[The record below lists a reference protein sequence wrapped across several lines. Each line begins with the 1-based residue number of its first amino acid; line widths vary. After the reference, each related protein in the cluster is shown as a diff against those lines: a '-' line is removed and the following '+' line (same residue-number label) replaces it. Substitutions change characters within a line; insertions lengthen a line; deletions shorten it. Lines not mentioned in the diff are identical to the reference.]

1 MKNLLRRFSYVSHTH
16 KFRTTMT
23 IRKIVLQVTTLFA
36 AAGAQ
41 AQNPNIQT
49 IYTADPADPINN
61 KLKMNTASKSIF
73 TLVFAIIFSLVSIS
87 TLSAQTVWL
96 DQLDL
101 SPTTQGWG
109 VPKKNRTVDDNIM
122 TIAGKTFERGFGT
135 HAESS
140 LFIQL
145 DGKANSFTAQV
156 GIDDE
161 VIGRHPAVEF
171 IVYGDGVKLWSSGVM
186 YDGDT
191 ARLCNVKLLGVKKLE
206 LRVTD
211 GGNGDSSD
219 HANWADAKFEAV
231 GVASFT
237 TYYPVPSE
245 PYILTPKP
253 SAKPKI
259 NSASVFGVRP
269 GSPFQFRIP
278 ATGDRPMTFQ
288 VTGLPQGLMADQ
300 KTGLITG
307 KLEKAGTYVIQLKA
321 NNAKGIA
328 EKSLRIICGDK
339 IALTPPMG
347 WNSWNCFAHEV
358 SGEKIKRA
366 AEVMVKT
373 GLINYGWNYVNIDDY
388 WQNNRDS
395 KDPSLLGKLRDEAGN
410 IVPNKR
416 FGDMKSLTDYV
427 HGLGL
432 KIGIYTSPG
441 PWTCGGCAGS
451 YGYERQDAETYAK
464 WGFDYLKYDWCSYG
478 GAFNG
483 IPDNDPNKVISISY
497 NGGYQLSTAVKPYKI
512 MGEYIRQQP
521 RDIVFSMC
529 QYGMSDVWKWG
540 DSVGANSWRTT
551 NDILDTWSNVKAIA
565 LAHEQSAAWSK
576 PGNWNDA
583 DMLVV
588 GTVGWGSL
596 HPSRLKPDEQYLHV
610 SLWSLFSTP
619 LLLGCDLE
627 KLDDFTLN
635 LLTND
640 EVIAV
645 NQDALGKQATCV
657 QTIGDLRIYVKE
669 LEDGSRAVGFCNFG
683 LEKVDISYKDLEKLG
698 ISGKQKVRDLWRQKD
713 ITTIHADKEALSV
726 KVPMHGVILYKFT
739 PVK

>member
-1 MKNLLRRFSYVSHTH
+1 MNTRKKESHV
-16 KFRTTMT
+16 
-23 IRKIVLQVTTLFA
+23 IALFA
-36 AAGAQ
+36 ATEAQ
-41 AQNPNIQT
+41 VQNQIIQT
-49 IYTADPADPINN
+49 IYTADPAHPINY

-101 SPTTQGWG
+101 SQATQGWG
-109 VPKKNRTVDDNIM
+109 IPKKNRTVDGNIM

-156 GIDDE
+156 GLDDE
-161 VIGRHPAVEF
+161 VKANYPAVEF
-171 IVYGDGVKLWSSGVM
+171 IVNGDGVKLWSSGVM
-186 YDGDT
+186 HFGDT
-191 ARLCNVKLLGVKKLE
+191 ARRCNVKLSGVKKLE
-206 LRVTD
+206 LLVTEI
-211 GGNGDSSD
+211 GHNN
-219 HANWADAKFEAV
+219 HADWADAKFEAV
-231 GVASFT
+231 GVTSFA

-245 PYILTPKP
+245 PYILTPQP

-288 VTGLPQGLMADQ
+288 VTGLPQGLKLDQ

-307 KLEKAGTYVIQLKA
+307 KLLKAATYVIQLKA
-321 NNAKGIA
+321 KNAKGIA

-358 SGEKIKRA
+358 SGEKVKRA
-366 AEVMVKT
+366 AEVMVET

-388 WQNNRDS
+388 WQNHRDS
-395 KDPSLLGKLRDEAGN
+395 KDSSAQGKLRDEAGN
-410 IVPNKR
+410 IVPNKK

-432 KIGIYTSPG
+432 KIGIYSSPG

-451 YGYERQDAETYAK
+451 YGYEKQDAETYAK

-478 GAFNG
+478 GALNG
-483 IPDNDPNKVISISY
+483 IPDNDPSKVNSISY

-512 MGEYIRQQP
+512 MGDYIRQQP
-521 RDIVFSMC
+521 RDIVFSLC

-540 DSVGANSWRTT
+540 GSVGGNSWRTT
-551 NDILDTWSNVKAIA
+551 NDITDNWSNVKGIA
-565 LAHEQSAAWSK
+565 LAQDQSAAWAK

-596 HPSRLKPDEQYLHV
+596 HPSMLKPDEQYLHV

-619 LLLGCDLE
+619 LLIGCDME
-627 KLDDFTLN
+627 KLDAFTLN

-683 LEKVDISYKDLEKLG
+683 LEKVDISYKDLNKLG
-698 ISGKQKVRDLWRQKD
+698 ISGKQKARDLWRQKD
-713 ITTIHADKEALSV
+713 IITIDADKEALSV
-726 KVPMHGVILYKFT
+726 KVPVHGVVLYKFT

>member
-1 MKNLLRRFSYVSHTH
+1 M
-16 KFRTTMT
+16 
-23 IRKIVLQVTTLFA
+23 
-36 AAGAQ
+36 
-41 AQNPNIQT
+41 NIN
-49 IYTADPADPINN
+49 Y

-73 TLVFAIIFSLVSIS
+73 SLVFAFIFSLVSIS

-96 DQLDL
+96 EQLDL
-101 SPTTQGWG
+101 SAATQGWG
-109 VPKKNRTVDDNIM
+109 IPKKNRTVDDNIM
-122 TIAGKTFERGFGT
+122 TIAGKTFQRGFGT

-161 VIGRHPAVEF
+161 VKGRQPAVEF
-171 IVYGDGVKLWSSGVM
+171 IVYGDGVKLWASGVM
-186 YDGDT
+186 QEGDT
-191 ARLCNVKLLGVKKLE
+191 ARLCSVKLSGVKQLE

-211 GGNGDSSD
+211 AGDGGSD
-219 HANWADAKFEAV
+219 HANWADAKFEAA
-231 GVASFT
+231 GVSTFATF
-237 TYYPVPSE
+237 YPVPSE

-269 GSPFQFRIP
+269 GSPLQFRIP

-288 VTGLPQGLMADQ
+288 VTGLPQGLKLDQ

-307 KLEKAGTYVIQLKA
+307 KLEKAGTYVVQLKA
-321 NNAKGIA
+321 KNAKGIA
-328 EKSLRIICGDK
+328 QKSLRIICGDK

-358 SGEKIKRA
+358 SGEKVKRA

-395 KDPSLLGKLRDEAGN
+395 KDPSLQGKLRDEAGT
-410 IVPNKR
+410 IVPNKK
-416 FGDMKSLTDYV
+416 FGDMKALTDYV
-427 HGLGL
+427 HSLGL
-432 KIGIYTSPG
+432 KIGIYSSPG

-451 YGYERQDAETYAK
+451 YGHERQDAETYAK

-478 GAFNG
+478 GAVNG

-497 NGGYQLSTAVKPYKI
+497 NGGYQLSTAVKPYKL

-521 RDIVFSMC
+521 RDIVFSLC
-529 QYGMSDVWKWG
+529 QYGMSNVWKWG
-540 DSVGANSWRTT
+540 DSVGGNSWRTT
-551 NDILDTWSNVKAIA
+551 NDITDNWSNVKGIA
-565 LAHEQSAAWSK
+565 LAHDQSAAWAK

-588 GTVGWGSL
+588 GHVGWGSP
-596 HPSRLKPDEQYLHV
+596 HPSLLRPDEQYLHV

-619 LLLGCDLE
+619 LLIGCDME
-627 KLDDFTLN
+627 KLDAFTLT

-669 LEDGSRAVGFCNFG
+669 LEDGSRVAGFCNFG
-683 LEKVDISYKDLEKLG
+683 LEKVDISYKDLKKLG

-726 KVPMHGVILYKFT
+726 KVPVHGVTLYKFT

>member
-1 MKNLLRRFSYVSHTH
+1 MN
-16 KFRTTMT
+16 
-23 IRKIVLQVTTLFA
+23 IRKIVLQVTALFA

-41 AQNPNIQT
+41 AQNPIIQT
-49 IYTADPADPINN
+49 IYTADPAHPINY

-101 SPTTQGWG
+101 SPATQGWG
-109 VPKKNRTVDDNIM
+109 IPKKNRTVDDNIM

-161 VIGRHPAVEF
+161 VKGRQPAVEF
-171 IVYGDGVKLWSSGVM
+171 IVYGDGAKLWSSGVM
-186 YDGDT
+186 HEGDT

-211 GGNGDSSD
+211 GGNGNSSD
-219 HANWADAKFEAV
+219 HADWADAKFEAA
-231 GVASFT
+231 GVASYA
-237 TYYPVPSE
+237 TYYPVPGE

-278 ATGDRPMTFQ
+278 ATGDRPMTFL
-288 VTGLPQGLMADQ
+288 VTGLPQGLKLDQ

-307 KLEKAGTYVIQLKA
+307 KLVKAGTYVIQLKA
-321 NNAKGIA
+321 KNAKGIA

-358 SGEKIKRA
+358 SGEKVKRA

-395 KDPSLLGKLRDEAGN
+395 KDTSLQGKLRDEAGN

-478 GAFNG
+478 GVLNG

-512 MGEYIRQQP
+512 MGDYIRQQP
-521 RDIVFSMC
+521 RDIVFSLC

-540 DSVGANSWRTT
+540 DSVGGNTWRTT
-551 NDILDTWSNVKAIA
+551 NDITDNWSNVKSIA
-565 LAHEQSAAWSK
+565 LAHDQSAAWAK
-576 PGNWNDA
+576 PGNWNDP

-588 GTVGWGSL
+588 GTVGWGSP
-596 HPSRLKPDEQYLHV
+596 HPSMLKPDEQYLHF
-610 SLWSLFSTP
+610 SLWSLFSAP
-619 LLLGCDLE
+619 LLIGCDME
-627 KLDDFTLN
+627 KLDAFTLN

-669 LEDGSRAVGFCNFG
+669 LEDGSRVAGFCNFG
-683 LEKVDISYKDLEKLG
+683 LEKVDISYKDLKKLG

-726 KVPMHGVILYKFT
+726 KVPMHGVTLYKFT
-739 PVK
+739 LVN

>member
-1 MKNLLRRFSYVSHTH
+1 M
-16 KFRTTMT
+16 
-23 IRKIVLQVTTLFA
+23 
-36 AAGAQ
+36 
-41 AQNPNIQT
+41 
-49 IYTADPADPINN
+49 
-61 KLKMNTASKSIF
+61 KLKHFYK
-73 TLVFAIIFSLVSIS
+73 IILLLIVSGTI
-87 TLSAQTVWL
+87 SAQTVWL
-96 DQLDL
+96 DELDL
-101 SPTTQGWG
+101 SVASQGWG

-161 VIGRHPAVEF
+161 VKGRNPAVEF
-171 IVYGDGVKLWSSGVM
+171 IVFGDGEKLWASGVM
-186 YDGDT
+186 HENDA
-191 ARLCNVKLLGVKKLE
+191 ARLCSVKLSGVKQLE

-211 GGNGDSSD
+211 AGDGGSD
-219 HANWADAKFEAV
+219 HANWADAKFEAA
-231 GVASFT
+231 GVSTFATF
-237 TYYPVPSE
+237 YPVPSE

-278 ATGDRPMTFQ
+278 ASGDRPMTFQ
-288 VTGLPQGLMADQ
+288 VIGLPQGLELDQ

-307 KLEKAGTYVIQLKA
+307 KLAKAGTYVIQLKA
-321 NNAKGIA
+321 KNSKGIA

-366 AEVMVKT
+366 AEAIVKT
-373 GLINYGWNYVNIDDY
+373 GLINYGWSYINIDDY

-395 KDPSLLGKLRDEAGN
+395 TDPSLQGKLRDESGT

-416 FGDMKSLTDYV
+416 FGDMKALTDYV

-432 KIGIYTSPG
+432 KIGIYSSPG

-451 YGYERQDAETYAK
+451 YGHEKQDAETYAK

-478 GAFNG
+478 GALNG

-497 NGGYQLSTAVKPYKI
+497 NGGYQLSTAVKPYKL

-521 RDIVFSMC
+521 RDIVFSLC

-540 DSVGANSWRTT
+540 DSVGGNSWRTT
-551 NDILDTWSNVKAIA
+551 NDILDTWSNVKGIA
-565 LAHEQSAAWSK
+565 LAQDQSAAFSK

-588 GTVGWGSL
+588 GTVGWGNL
-596 HPSRLKPDEQYLHV
+596 HPTKLKPDEQYLHV

-645 NQDALGKQATCV
+645 NQDALGKQATCI

-669 LEDGSRAVGFCNFG
+669 LEDGSRVAGFCNFG
-683 LEKVDISYKDLEKLG
+683 LEKVDISYKDLSKLG

-713 ITTIHADKEALSV
+713 IITIHADKEALSV
-726 KVPMHGVILYKFT
+726 KVPMHGVALYKFM

>member
-1 MKNLLRRFSYVSHTH
+1 MKRKHFYKIILL
-16 KFRTTMT
+16 
-23 IRKIVLQVTTLFA
+23 L
-36 AAGAQ
+36 
-41 AQNPNIQT
+41 
-49 IYTADPADPINN
+49 
-61 KLKMNTASKSIF
+61 
-73 TLVFAIIFSLVSIS
+73 LVSGS
-87 TLSAQTVWL
+87 LSAQTVWL
-96 DQLDL
+96 DELDL
-101 SPTTQGWG
+101 SVASQGWG

-161 VIGRHPAVEF
+161 VKGRQPAVEF
-171 IVYGDGVKLWSSGVM
+171 VVFGDGEKLWASGVM
-186 YDGDT
+186 HENDA
-191 ARLCNVKLLGVKKLE
+191 ARLCSVKLSGVKQLE

-211 GGNGDSSD
+211 AGDGGSD
-219 HANWADAKFEAV
+219 HANWVDAKFEAA
-231 GVASFT
+231 GVSTFATF
-237 TYYPVPSE
+237 YPVSSE

-278 ATGDRPMTFQ
+278 ASGDRPMTFH
-288 VTGLPQGLMADQ
+288 VTGLPQGLELDQ

-307 KLEKAGTYVIQLKA
+307 KLAKAGTYVIQLKA
-321 NNAKGIA
+321 KNAKGIA
-328 EKSLRIICGDK
+328 EKSLRISCGDK

-366 AEVMVKT
+366 AEAMVKT
-373 GLINYGWNYVNIDDY
+373 GLINYGWSYINIDDY

-395 KDPSLLGKLRDEAGN
+395 TDPSLQGKLRDESGT

-416 FGDMKSLTDYV
+416 FGDMKALTDYV

-432 KIGIYTSPG
+432 KIGIYSSPG

-451 YGYERQDAETYAK
+451 YGHEKQDAETYAK

-478 GAFNG
+478 GALNG

-497 NGGYQLSTAVKPYKI
+497 NGGYQLSTAVKPYKL

-521 RDIVFSMC
+521 RDIVFSLC

-540 DSVGANSWRTT
+540 DSVGGNSWRTT
-551 NDILDTWSNVKAIA
+551 NDILDTWSNVKGIA
-565 LAHEQSAAWSK
+565 LAQDQSAAFAK

-588 GTVGWGSL
+588 GTVGWGNL
-596 HPSRLKPDEQYLHV
+596 HPTKLKPDEQYLHV

-627 KLDDFTLN
+627 KLDAFTLN

-669 LEDGSRAVGFCNFG
+669 LEDGSRVAGFCNFG
-683 LEKVDISYKDLEKLG
+683 LEKVDISYKDLKKLG

-713 ITTIHADKEALSV
+713 IITIHADKEAFSV
-726 KVPMHGVILYKFT
+726 KVPMHGVVLYKFM

>member
-1 MKNLLRRFSYVSHTH
+1 M
-16 KFRTTMT
+16 
-23 IRKIVLQVTTLFA
+23 
-36 AAGAQ
+36 
-41 AQNPNIQT
+41 
-49 IYTADPADPINN
+49 
-61 KLKMNTASKSIF
+61 KLKHFYK
-73 TLVFAIIFSLVSIS
+73 IILLLIVSGTI
-87 TLSAQTVWL
+87 SAQTVWL
-96 DQLDL
+96 DELDL
-101 SPTTQGWG
+101 SVASQGWG

-145 DGKANSFTAQV
+145 DSKANSFTAQV

-161 VIGRHPAVEF
+161 VKGRNPAVEF
-171 IVYGDGVKLWSSGVM
+171 IVFGDGEKLWASGVM
-186 YDGDT
+186 HEDAA
-191 ARLCNVKLLGVKKLE
+191 ARLCSVKLSGVKQLE

-211 GGNGDSSD
+211 AGDGGSD
-219 HANWADAKFEAV
+219 HANWADAKFEAA
-231 GVASFT
+231 GVSTFATF
-237 TYYPVPSE
+237 YPVPSE

-278 ATGDRPMTFQ
+278 ASGDRPMTFQ
-288 VTGLPQGLMADQ
+288 VTGLPQGLELDQ

-307 KLEKAGTYVIQLKA
+307 KLAKAGTYVIQLKA
-321 NNAKGIA
+321 KNSKGIA

-366 AEVMVKT
+366 AEAIVKT
-373 GLINYGWNYVNIDDY
+373 GLINYGWSYINIDDY

-395 KDPSLLGKLRDEAGN
+395 TDPSLQGKLRDESGT

-416 FGDMKSLTDYV
+416 FGDMKALTDYV

-432 KIGIYTSPG
+432 KIGIYSSPG

-451 YGYERQDAETYAK
+451 YGHEKQDAETYAK

-478 GAFNG
+478 GALNG

-497 NGGYQLSTAVKPYKI
+497 NGGYQLSTAVKPYKL

-521 RDIVFSMC
+521 RDIVFSLC

-540 DSVGANSWRTT
+540 DSVGGNSWRTT
-551 NDILDTWSNVKAIA
+551 NDILDTWSNVKGIA
-565 LAHEQSAAWSK
+565 LAQDQSAAFSK

-588 GTVGWGSL
+588 GTVGWGNL
-596 HPSRLKPDEQYLHV
+596 HPTKLKPDEQYLHV

-669 LEDGSRAVGFCNFG
+669 LEDGSRVAGFCNFG
-683 LEKVDISYKDLEKLG
+683 LEKVEISYKDLKKLG

-713 ITTIHADKEALSV
+713 IITIHADKEALSV
-726 KVPMHGVILYKFT
+726 KIPIHGVVLYKFT

>member
-1 MKNLLRRFSYVSHTH
+1 
-16 KFRTTMT
+16 MT

-101 SPTTQGWG
+101 SPVTQGWG

-321 NNAKGIA
+321 KNAKGIA

>member
-1 MKNLLRRFSYVSHTH
+1 LINK
-16 KFRTTMT
+16 
-23 IRKIVLQVTTLFA
+23 
-36 AAGAQ
+36 
-41 AQNPNIQT
+41 
-49 IYTADPADPINN
+49 INN
-61 KLKMNTASKSIF
+61 KQNQIMKTFLSAVLLSM
-73 TLVFAIIFSLVSIS
+73 VCVVSIS

-101 SPTTQGWG
+101 SAATQGWG
-109 VPKKNRTVDDNIM
+109 IPKKNRSVDGNTM

-140 LFIQL
+140 LFIEL

-161 VIGRHPAVEF
+161 VKQHQPAVEF
-171 IVYGDGVKLWSSGVM
+171 LVYGDGAKLWWSGVM
-186 YDGDT
+186 HAGDT
-191 ARLCNVKLLGVKKLE
+191 ARPCNVKLSGVKKLE
-206 LRVTD
+206 LRVTEI
-211 GGNGDSSD
+211 GHNN
-219 HANWADAKFEAV
+219 HADWVDAKFEVV
-231 GVASFT
+231 GVSTLA
-237 TYYPVPSE
+237 TYYPVPGE
-245 PYILTPKP
+245 PYILTPKA

-278 ATGDRPMTFQ
+278 ATGDRPMTFL
-288 VTGLPQGLMADQ
+288 VTGLPQGLKLDQ

-307 KLEKAGTYVIQLKA
+307 KLVKAGTYVIQLKA
-321 NNAKGIA
+321 KNAKGIA

-358 SGEKIKRA
+358 SAEKVKRA
-366 AEVMVKT
+366 AEIMVKT

-395 KDPSLLGKLRDEAGN
+395 KDPSLQGKLRDEAGN

-416 FGDMKSLTDYV
+416 FGDMKALTDYV

-432 KIGIYTSPG
+432 KIGIYSSPG

-478 GAFNG
+478 GVLNG

-512 MGEYIRQQP
+512 MGDYLRQQP
-521 RDIVFSMC
+521 RDIVFSLC

-540 DSVGANSWRTT
+540 DSVGGNSWRTT
-551 NDILDTWSNVKAIA
+551 NDITDNWSNVKSIA
-565 LAHEQSAAWSK
+565 LAHDQSAAWAK
-576 PGNWNDA
+576 PGNWNDP

-588 GTVGWGSL
+588 GAVGWGSP
-596 HPSRLKPDEQYLHV
+596 HPSMLKPDEQYLHF
-610 SLWSLFSTP
+610 SLWSLFSAP
-619 LLLGCDLE
+619 LLLGCDME
-627 KLDDFTLN
+627 KLDAFTLN

-669 LEDGSRAVGFCNFG
+669 LEDGSRVAGFCNFG
-683 LEKVDISYKDLEKLG
+683 LEKVDISYKDLKKLG

-713 ITTIHADKEALSV
+713 ITTIHADKEVLSV
-726 KVPMHGVILYKFT
+726 KVPVHGVTLYKFT